1 MSNNVNS
8 NINQPTNT
16 YQQQPYGQP
25 SYPQQPYGQPPYP
38 QQPYGQPPYP
48 QQPYGQPSY
57 PQQPYGQPSYP
68 QQPYGQPPYPQQ
80 PYGQSPQYYPPSMM
94 NQMPIP
100 QNLPPIDQKKV
111 DEDAAALRKAMKGL
125 GTDEKAIINIV
136 ANSTNRERLAMI
148 ESFKRQFNRDLIKD
162 LKSELSGHFKD
173 AVKALFKDPIEY
185 DCYTL
190 NKNLT
195 NFNGNTAPIIEIL
208 ITRPNYYINLIKQR
222 YNIMYKRT
230 VEDHIK
236 SQFKSF
242 ATIKKPLL
250 TLCSATKPEN
260 TNFDINDCTNKAE
273 MLYNAGEKKLGTDE
287 KVFFQIITNAN
298 PAELKMINNI
308 YNQKYNH
315 DLIKA
320 ISKEFSGFDESFLKA
335 IVRYA
340 VDPIEYWARKIN
352 GAMKGLGTMDATLIR
367 ILVTRNEIDMP
378 QIREAYK
385 RLFNKDMIKDIEDDT
400 SGDYRKLL
408 VQLASHN

>member
-1 MSNNVNS
+1 MSNNINS
-8 NINQPTNT
+8 NINQPTNA
-16 YQQQPYGQP
+16 YQQQPYVQPPYPQQPYGQP
-25 SYPQQPYGQPPYP
+25 PYPQQPFGQPPYTQQPYGQPPYP
-38 QQPYGQPPYP
+38 QQPYGQPP
-48 QQPYGQPSY
+48 
-57 PQQPYGQPSYP
+57 
-68 QQPYGQPPYPQQ
+68 
-80 PYGQSPQYYPPSMM
+80 QYYPPMM

-190 NKNLT
+190 HKALTDSNKKK
-195 NFNGNTAPIIEIL
+195 GPIIEIL

-222 YNIMYKRT
+222 YLIMYKRT
-230 VEDHIK
+230 LEDDISSKYGHCYINK
-236 SQFKSF
+236 L
-242 ATIKKPLL
+242 LL
-250 TLCSATKPEN
+250 TLCSSTKPEN

-273 MLYNAGEKKLGTDE
+273 MLYAAGEKKFGTD
-287 KVFFQIITNAN
+287 KNVFFQIITNAN

-320 ISKEFSGFDESFLKA
+320 INKEFSGFDESFLTA

-367 ILVTRNEIDMP
+367 ILVTRNEIDIP

-385 RLFNKDMIKDIEDDT
+385 RLFNRDMIKDIEDDT
-400 SGDYRKLL
+400 SGDYRELL
-408 VQLASHN
+408 VKLASHN

>member
-1 MSNNVNS
+1 MLINNNLMF
-8 NINQPTNT
+8 NRHIHNKF
-16 YQQQPYGQP
+16 
-25 SYPQQPYGQPPYP
+25 YGQPPYP

-48 QQPYGQPSY
+48 QQPYGQP
-57 PQQPYGQPSYP
+57 
-68 QQPYGQPPYPQQ
+68 
-80 PYGQSPQYYPPSMM
+80 PQYYPPMM

-111 DEDAAALRKAMKGL
+111 DENAAALRKAMKGL

-190 NKNLT
+190 HKALT
-195 NFNGNTAPIIEIL
+195 DFNGNTASIVEIL

-236 SQFKSF
+236 FQFDHY
-242 ATIKKPLL
+242 AQIKKPLI

-260 TNFDINDCTNKAE
+260 TNFDINDCTNKVE

-320 ISKEFSGFDESFLKA
+320 INKEFSGFDESFLTA

-378 QIREAYK
+378 QIRETYK

-400 SGDYRKLL
+400 SGDYRELL